1 MSNGI
6 LPAEGDRMAALE
18 VFMRSLAFVLAG
30 SLLPGQVLR
39 IDRGAADYQVFQRG
53 PANAADV
60 RVEGTAA
67 GTQGKAVEARVLKA
81 GMTLA
86 GFDWKPAGKAENGRW
101 QAELKALPA
110 GGPYRIEFRVAGA
123 RDVASASHVLV
134 GDLWVLAGQSN
145 MEGVGNLED
154 LPLPSAMVNSLDMT
168 DTWVVAED
176 PLHRLVDAVDKVHW
190 RKNAKGE
197 IAKLEGDE
205 LRKWIEARRK
215 GAGAG
220 LPFALEMVRRTG
232 VPVGLIPCAHGGTS
246 MDQWSPDLKDKGGES
261 LYGAM
266 LRRIQLAG
274 GRVRGVIWYQ
284 GESDAND
291 KAAPLFE
298 EKFRRF
304 IQQLR
309 QDTGLRDLPFY
320 YVQIGRHVTAAP
332 AAPWDM
338 VQDAQVRVESQLPNV
353 WMTTCVDCE
362 LDDGIHVGTDDLGLL
377 GRRLANLAEGRLRR
391 GPRPVAARVK
401 GQMIL
406 VEFSEVNGRL
416 RHAGRLN
423 GFSIRDAAGNELPLI
438 YRQRVSREAPNAIEL
453 LFQGKLPEDA
463 ALYYGAGRNPY
474 VNLRDEAEMPAPA
487 FGPLKIER

>member
-1 MSNGI
+1 
-6 LPAEGDRMAALE
+6 MAALE
-18 VFMRSLAFVLAG
+18 VLMRPTASLFLVA

-60 RVEGTAA
+60 RVEGTASGA
-67 GTQGKAVEARVLKA
+67 PGKAVEARVLRA
-81 GMTLA
+81 GMPLA
-86 GFDWKPAGKAENGRW
+86 GFDWKPAGKVESGRW

-110 GGPYRIEFRVAGA
+110 GGPYRLEFRVAGVQ
-123 RDVASASHVLV
+123 DVASVSHVLV

-205 LRKWIEARRK
+205 LRKWIAARRK

-274 GRVRGVIWYQ
+274 GRIRGVLWYQ

-309 QDTGLRDLPFY
+309 QDAGLRDLPFY
-320 YVQIGRHVTAAP
+320 YVQIGRHVAAAP

-362 LDDGIHVGTDDLGLL
+362 LDDAIHVGTDDLRLL
-377 GRRLANLAEGRLRR
+377 GRRVANLAEGRLRR

-438 YRQRVSREAPNAIEL
+438 YRQRVSREAPNVVEL
-453 LFQGKLPEDA
+453 WFQGKLPEDA